1 MTFIITEACIGE
13 KDGSCVEVCPVHCIY
28 EGEDQYYIDA
38 DDCIDRNA
46 CVPGVP
52 GRRDLCGLRNA
63 PRARRV
69 HPQEL

>member
-1 MTFIITEACIGE
+1 MTFMITEACIGE
-13 KDGSCVEVCPVHCIY
+13 KDGSCVDVSPVHCIY

-46 CVPGVP
+46 FPVCPVDA
-52 GRRDLCGLRNA
+52 RIHADSET
-63 PRARRV
+63 PREHGRV